1 MRISGAALLGESLGF
16 APMGLRGPAAVS
28 LTKARTCFLQG
39 RVPGLNIAEV
49 SFQHA
54 IQPVRGTGSLLG
66 LKMADE
72 GMIKKL
78 ESTKQQFDDL
88 TQQLGDPELANN
100 TDELLRVTK
109 KRASL
114 EPVVK
119 SCPFPR

>member
-1 MRISGAALLGESLGF
+1 
-16 APMGLRGPAAVS
+16 
-28 LTKARTCFLQG
+28 
-39 RVPGLNIAEV
+39 LNIAEV
-49 SFQHA
+49 SFQYA
-54 IQPVRGTGSLLG
+54 VQPVRGTGSLLG

-78 ESTKQQFDDL
+78 QSTKQQFDDL

-119 SCPFPR
+119 SRPFPR